1 MKRTSILFPLLL
13 GLSAGVCSTATAQ
26 KVSLKNFIPA
36 ASWSNVSRYSCAD
49 RMGKA
54 VDAELTFGLRRNAN
68 GAGYNGELVS
78 MTFRGEKTA
87 AATLKRI
94 NDIVAGRTIENVSLS
109 CQEGGAIQMH
119 FSLWGAKRG
128 ADPTTASK
136 TSITVVRGS
145 DGKFD
150 IR

>member
-1 MKRTSILFPLLL
+1 MKRTSIPLSLCLALFV
-13 GLSAGVCSTATAQ
+13 GVCSTAAAQ

-49 RMGKA
+49 RTGKV

-68 GAGYNGELVS
+68 GAGYSGELAS

-87 AATLKRI
+87 AATIKRI

-119 FSLWGAKRG
+119 FSIWGAKRG